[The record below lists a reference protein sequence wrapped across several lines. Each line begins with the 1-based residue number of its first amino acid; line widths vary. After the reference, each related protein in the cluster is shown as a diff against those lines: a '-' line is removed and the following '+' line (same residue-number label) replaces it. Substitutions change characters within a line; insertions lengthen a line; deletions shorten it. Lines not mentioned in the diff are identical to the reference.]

1 MKKFTIIFSLI
12 FLLYLPEVS
21 LADDYNKIEAEL
33 QYAEGIK
40 KINKLDS
47 LSNYFIDN
55 NPQRSL
61 DYSFQLL
68 KYAENLHNDTFATKA
83 LYSLAVVYKNIS
95 NYDSSLLYVKKILTK
110 ISNQNNPG
118 LEGLCKLL
126 LGDISIYHGDIQEAL
141 SNYKEALKCFQETK
155 DIKNQV
161 ICHLNISSL
170 YSTLKPQEIEN
181 EHFSQAEKLLQSS
194 LSSTENLNYL
204 LYLTNVYITLKRF
217 DKSNEY
223 LSKIAKSSDFKSN
236 KSFLIDYY
244 FTLGKLKFSEGKL
257 SEANSHLNQSLD
269 LAVSLNNRRIQGDL
283 HSFIGTIFQQI
294 GDKQKAKEH
303 YSKSIEI
310 FASIRLTNNVAETKV
325 KLASVLIQEGLYDT
339 AFELVKDLDETL
351 QKSERKVDYI
361 VYLSLMGDIYMYK
374 KITDSAKYYFNKA
387 LSNSIEIND
396 IEQIAN
402 SYFSLAQIDDK
413 ENNPTSALK
422 NLNKALPYAES
433 SQDKPLLRDLFDLF
447 AKTNFKLRNFKEA
460 YSFLLKQNKINEE
473 IASKENEKE
482 IQKMNQRKSDEI
494 NEQKRMSAKKEKE
507 QDAEILKSE
516 TRLKYLF
523 AFLAIATFIF
533 FYVLNLTKRH
543 KNKVLNS
550 KNIELEL
557 TNKEKDQYLNIITTD
572 LKRAAEYVLSLIP
585 KPITDRLLTE
595 WIYIPSEQLG
605 GDSFGYHW
613 IDDNNFAIYL
623 IDVSGHGVKASL
635 HTVSVINALRSHGL
649 PNTDMTKPVDV
660 VKCLNDRFQMSAHGD
675 MYFTLWYGVFNNE
688 KRELTYSGCG
698 HPPVML
704 MDGKSGHEI
713 ILLESQNLFVGGVK
727 HPIIKSDTISVELP
741 TTLFVYSDGS
751 YEIKLADGTYWSDM
765 DFRELLFEY
774 EKKNKSLKELYSH
787 IKSMNGQKV
796 LEDDFSILKLK
807 IS

>member
-1 MKKFTIIFSLI
+1 M
-12 FLLYLPEVS
+12 YLPEVS
-21 LADDYNKIEAEL
+21 LADDYNKLEAEL
-33 QYAEGIK
+33 PSAEGLK
-40 KINKLDS
+40 KIKILDS

-55 NPQRSL
+55 NPRRSL
-61 DYSFQLL
+61 DFSFQLL

-83 LYSLAVVYKNIS
+83 LYSLAVAYKSIS
-95 NYDSSLLYVKKILTK
+95 NYDSSLHFVKKTLIK
-110 ISNQNNPG
+110 ISNQKNPNLVG
-118 LEGLCKLL
+118 FCRIL
-126 LGDISIYHGDIQEAL
+126 LGDISIFHGDIQEAL

-181 EHFSQAEKLLQSS
+181 EHFSQAEKLLKSS
-194 LSSTENLNYL
+194 LANTEEINYL
-204 LYLTNVYITLKRF
+204 QFLSNLYLNLKRY

-223 LSKIAKSSDFKSN
+223 LAKIAKSPEFKSN

-244 FTLGKLKFSEGKL
+244 FTLGKLKFFEGKL
-257 SEANSHLNQSLD
+257 AEANSHLNQSLD

-283 HSFIGTIFQQI
+283 HSFIGNIFQQI
-294 GDKQKAKEH
+294 GDKQKAKEN
-303 YSKSIEI
+303 YYKSIEI
-310 FASIRLTNNVAETKV
+310 FASIRLSNYVAEAKV
-325 KLASVLIQEGLYDT
+325 SLASVLVQEGLYDS
-339 AFELVKDLDETL
+339 AFVLIKDLEQTVR
-351 QKSERKVDYI
+351 KSERKVNFI
-361 VYLSLMGDIYMYK
+361 TYLSLMGDIYMYK
-374 KITDSAKYYFNKA
+374 KITDTAKNYFNKA
-387 LSNSIEIND
+387 LAVSIETND
-396 IEQIAN
+396 VTQVAN
-402 SYFSLAQIDDK
+402 SYFSLAQVSEK
-413 ENNPTSALK
+413 QNNPREALK
-422 NLNKALPYAES
+422 FLLKALPYAES
-433 SQDKPLLRDLFDLF
+433 SHDIAMCRDLYEFL
-447 AKTNFKLRNFKEA
+447 ARVYKTLGMYKEA
-460 YSFLLKQNKINEE
+460 FTILSKFHEIDNSLQLAKQGNKIDSLEQAKKADSTK
-473 IASKENEKE
+473 IENEAIE
-482 IQKMNQRKSDEI
+482 NRLI
-494 NEQKRMSAKKEKE
+494 NNLEYKNKIIFLMT
-507 QDAEILKSE
+507 IL
-516 TRLKYLF
+516 
-523 AFLAIATFIF
+523 ALATIIF
-533 FYVLNLTKRH
+533 FFILYLIKKRS
-543 KNKVLNS
+543 NKALNS
-550 KNIELEL
+550 KNQELEL

-623 IDVSGHGVKASL
+623 IDVSGHGIKASL

-727 HPIIKSDTISVELP
+727 HPVIKSDTISVELP

-751 YEIKLADGTYWSDM
+751 YEIKLTNGTYWSDM

-774 EKKNKSLKELYSH
+774 ERKNKSLKELYSQ
-787 IKSMNGQKV
+787 IKSMNNQKV